1 MGLENK
7 PHKYPE
13 GGHFGLS
20 TSVMTTLELFCIV
33 VSVARSMVWSNFFL
47 FIWGL
52 YLLDKIDSKQR
63 IVYMES
69 GSNKLPEEKL
79 KWGGYRGKE
88 GGYFFREVGSF
99 QGFSGKVAFEQRPE
113 ESEEEAV
120 WPSGGTPR
128 QRPRVAKAEGTWWTG
143 RRPVWLEPKECGGW
157 ERGPS
162 P

>member
-1 MGLENK
+1 M
-7 PHKYPE
+7 
-13 GGHFGLS
+13 
-20 TSVMTTLELFCIV
+20 
-33 VSVARSMVWSNFFL
+33 
-47 FIWGL
+47 
-52 YLLDKIDSKQR
+52 
-63 IVYMES
+63 
-69 GSNKLPEEKL
+69 
-79 KWGGYRGKE
+79 
-88 GGYFFREVGSF
+88 GSF

-143 RRPVWLEPKECGGW
+143 RRPVWLEPKERGGW